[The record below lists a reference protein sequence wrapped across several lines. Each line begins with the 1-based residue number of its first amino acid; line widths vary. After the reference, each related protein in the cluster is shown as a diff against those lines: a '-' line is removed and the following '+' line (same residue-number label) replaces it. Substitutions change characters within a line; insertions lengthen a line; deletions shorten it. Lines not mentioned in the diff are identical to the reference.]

1 MSRWDELK
9 KQKLGP
15 EQIAASGEAA
25 CKMAEE
31 DARRLRPFP
40 SREAQAAHPG
50 KWMCVCE
57 GHIVVGRFD
66 RPDHFL
72 HGEHAAD
79 PGETGFRGYSL
90 EKEICEAPAV
100 LFWPVDEYGNKLE
113 RFPLEPA

>member
-31 DARRLRPFP
+31 DAQRLRPFP

-50 KWMCVCE
+50 KWMCVN
-57 GHIVVGRFD
+57 GTNIVVGRFSLPD
-66 RPDHFL
+66 RFL
-72 HGEHAAD
+72 YRDCYEEGRYMGVIIGKIDALRIGA
-79 PGETGFRGYSL
+79 
-90 EKEICEAPAV
+90 
-100 LFWPVDEYGNKLE
+100 LFWPVDDYGNKLE
-113 RFPLEPA
+113 RFPLDPA